1 MRTDG
6 RVTEQ
11 LLATL
16 EAVLYA
22 ADDAVSAE
30 RLAGVLAE
38 VAGGDGEPSDVSPDL
53 VRSAC
58 LELEELYRDRG
69 SALQVVEVAGG
80 YRLGTRP
87 RFDRWIRALRQVET
101 PRRLSIP
108 LLETLAI
115 VAYRQPATT
124 AEISSIRGK
133 DPGAA
138 LRRLRELGLIRITG
152 RRQTVGRPFTY
163 GTTDDFLEIFG
174 LRDLKELPAPEEFHE
189 LLEA

>member
-6 RVTEQ
+6 RVTEE

-22 ADDAVSAE
+22 ADDPVDAE
-30 RLAGVLAE
+30 HLAGVLEE
-38 VAGGDGEPSDVSPDL
+38 VAAERAEPCDVTAEL

-58 LELEELYRDRG
+58 LELEESYRASS

-138 LRRLRELGLIRITG
+138 LRRLRELGLVRITG

-163 GTTDDFLEIFG
+163 GTTDEFLEVFG

-189 LLEA
+189 LLEG